1 MRFLRRLAEV
11 VTTAALVFTS
21 LTGTGVLAAHA
32 APSPW
37 AACPSSV
44 PGPSYGVLVKGQYGT
59 CVHYT
64 AQVYQFDTVTGNKG
78 LLVAITNDGFG
89 VWTDLVWLN
98 LASASLGTTITDN
111 DVVYLVGRLEGTYTY
126 TTQLGG
132 TNTVPVIDVTQ
143 LRLAN
148 AKTVKPAPGRPEGSA
163 APVISSF
170 TATPNHL
177 SASGGTVVLSATVA
191 HATSCRLT
199 GQTVRPVACASGK
212 VRTVDRVKANTTGAT
227 RVMRVSL
234 VATGPGGTV
243 SRSVSVSQV
252 PATKPVISSFTAT
265 PNHLSASGGTVVLSA
280 TVAHAT
286 SCRLTGQTVRPV
298 ACASGKVRT
307 VDRVK
312 ANTTG
317 ATRVVRVSL
326 VATGPGGTVSRSVS
340 VSQVAA
346 ISQPTTTQPTTA
358 TTQPT
363 PPTTAQQSN
372 VCAGPC
378 KFTFPSAD
386 ADGFVSVTLNQ
397 IRQNVP
403 CPDPGLCD
411 ATGNQQ
417 VDDANLTVCAGP
429 SGASNGPDLGNFSL
443 ALSDGTQASQDSVSY
458 DSSVPGAFGTYGAV
472 APGQCVTGDLYFDAA
487 LGTQWTSLNFAYT
500 SADYSTQTV
509 YAWQA

>member
-163 APVISSF
+163 A
-170 TATPNHL
+170 
-177 SASGGTVVLSATVA
+177 
-191 HATSCRLT
+191 
-199 GQTVRPVACASGK
+199 
-212 VRTVDRVKANTTGAT
+212 
-227 RVMRVSL
+227 
-234 VATGPGGTV
+234 
-243 SRSVSVSQV
+243 
-252 PATKPVISSFTAT
+252 PVISSFTAT